1 MTLPA
6 SCVKNLMQRT
16 ATALLTLSTLSGC
29 QLEKQWYYPLQV
41 SLQDNQPCFAV
52 PADSVSPHDS
62 LQNRGIIVSRQSS
75 QQWDIVW
82 TSPDIHPLPVL
93 LPGQCVTYPQA
104 AWQAGNYAVM
114 MGVSLNH
121 DQERRKYSHEF
132 SLANTP
138 DGRLILRP

>member
-1 MTLPA
+1 MRKIPWI
-6 SCVKNLMQRT
+6 
-16 ATALLTLSTLSGC
+16 LLSLLTLSGC

-52 PADSVSPHDS
+52 PADSVSRHDS
-62 LQNRGIIVSRQSS
+62 LQNRGIIVSQQTS

-82 TSPDIHPLPVL
+82 TSPDILPLPAL
-93 LPGQCVTYPQA
+93 QPGRCVTYPQA
-104 AWQAGNYAVM
+104 AWRAGKYTVL

-121 DQERRKYSHEF
+121 DRERRKYTHEF
-132 SLANTP
+132 SLAKTP

>member
-1 MTLPA
+1 MRKIPWI
-6 SCVKNLMQRT
+6 
-16 ATALLTLSTLSGC
+16 LLSLLTLSGC

-52 PADSVSPHDS
+52 PADSVSRHDS
-62 LQNRGIIVSRQSS
+62 LQNRGIIVSQQTS

-82 TSPDIHPLPVL
+82 TSPDILPLPAL
-93 LPGQCVTYPQA
+93 QPGRCVTYPQA
-104 AWQAGNYAVM
+104 AWQVGNYAVM

-121 DQERRKYSHEF
+121 DRERRKYTHEF
-132 SLANTP
+132 SLAKTP